1 MFTPAE
7 IAKNFIGTGVKKAK
21 LSVVD
26 TLVLAMMAGIFIA
39 CGGIASTTAAVTVDS
54 PSIAK
59 LVSACIFP
67 AGLIMVVICGS
78 ELFTGDNLVAIAWFA
93 KKIKFYEVLR
103 NWVLVLFGNF
113 IGATIV
119 SALVVYGHTPDLFGG
134 QLAEA
139 IVNTANAKCGL
150 SFMEAFCRG
159 IMCNILVCLGVWA
172 CAAAKD
178 VVGKAFVA
186 FWPILC
192 FVVCGYE
199 HSVANCYYI
208 MAGFM
213 TSAEYGI
220 EASNLT
226 VYNFL
231 VTNLVPVTL
240 GNIVGGAIFVGLS
253 YWFVYLRNL
262 KEDAE

>member
-1 MFTPAE
+1 MMNTPAE
-7 IAKNFIGTGVKKAK
+7 MAQNYVAIATKKAK

-26 TLVLAMMAGIFIA
+26 TLFLSVMAGMFIA
-39 CGGIASTTAAVTVDS
+39 CGGIASSAAAVNVES
-54 PSIAK
+54 ASLAK

-67 AGLIMVVICGS
+67 AGLIMVIMCGS
-78 ELFTGDNLVAIAWFA
+78 ELFTGDNLVVFAWFE

-113 IGATIV
+113 IGACII

-134 QLAEA
+134 KLAEA
-139 IVNTANAKCGL
+139 IVSTANAKCGL
-150 SFMEAFCRG
+150 SFQDAFLRG
-159 IMCNILVCLGVWA
+159 IMCNILVCLGVWGA
-172 CAAAKD
+172 TAAKD
-178 VVGKAFVA
+178 VAGKVLYC

-213 TSAEYGI
+213 TKAEYGI
-220 EASNLT
+220 AGDNIT
-226 VYNFL
+226 VFNFL
-231 VTNLVPVTL
+231 VGNLIPVTL
-240 GNIVGGAIFVGLS
+240 GNIVGGAFFVGFM
-253 YWFVYLRNL
+253 YWFIYLR
-262 KEDAE
+262 KKK